1 MRIKRKISLL
11 LIIGVFGMSCINFA
25 DSDFTENEKR
35 ELKRLVNQIEAER
48 KKYNNKIASDPS
60 YVDGIYNVIDNSKY
74 SDVLGD
80 LNEIRYS
87 KRSFV
92 RGDKNIV
99 KDSMSHLHI
108 EGNENKINESYNV
121 FIMGSE
127 NMVKKSPYNII
138 FGNENKIEDESLEN
152 WYNLLVGSKNTVKKS
167 SNITLFGK
175 DNKIEKS
182 NYSYTNG
189 KENEIT
195 NSGNSYTNGEG
206 NKIKDSMH
214 SYAEGGS
221 FFKENK
227 IDKSIYSYIKGNE
240 NTINES
246 DYSHEEGEKNKI
258 DNSPYSYI
266 RGENNNIIESKY
278 SFIYGK
284 DSKIENAENSAIL
297 AGNNSI
303 VNVKNS
309 IALGAYSITQSITN
323 LGYLTN
329 QSTNDI
335 YALSIGGKDGE
346 TIVRRRIQGL
356 ADGYNDDEAVTV
368 AQLKSIIEQNPFE
381 YTLKSD
387 INTKVVWNN
396 GKFMKVE
403 NGEYKDLDDQNDIM
417 IRSKHS
423 LQLGNI
429 RPSNDENIRSGV
441 GQTRD
446 VQASSDN
453 GNNVVTE
460 PELKEVKTTI
470 TETKNTIAT
479 LSNKVSTNER
489 AIQGINE
496 KIQATYKKVGN
507 IKEDVLKIKEDVKKI
522 DKKTDLALSGVSS
535 AVAMANLPQVSG
547 DRKFNLAASYG
558 YYGGS
563 HAVAVGLSGT
573 NDKQN
578 FTYKL
583 SGAVNSKGNLAFGI
597 GAGVMMGSVNDKDKV
612 IEQLKEENRKRD
624 EKIDKQGQEI
634 KELKEIVNKL
644 IRK

>member
-1 MRIKRKISLL
+1 MIIKRKISLL
-11 LIIGVFGMSCINFA
+11 LIISVFGMSCINFA
-25 DSDFTENEKR
+25 DSDFTDNEKT
-35 ELKRLVNQIEAER
+35 ELKRLVKQIEEER
-48 KKYNNKIASDPS
+48 KKYNTKIDSDS
-60 YVDGIYNVIDNSKY
+60 SHVDGKYNIINNSKY

-80 LNEIRYS
+80 SNEIRDS
-87 KRSFV
+87 KGSFV
-92 RGDKNIV
+92 RGDQNIV

-108 EGNENKINESYNV
+108 EGNKNKINESYNT

-138 FGNENKIEDESLEN
+138 FGDENKIGEKAGERPEN
-152 WYNLLVGSKNTVKKS
+152 WYNLIVGSENKVEKS
-167 SNITLFGK
+167 SNLTIFGK
-175 DNKIEKS
+175 ENEIENS

-189 KENEIT
+189 KENKIT

-206 NKIKDSMH
+206 NEIKDSMH
-214 SYAEGGS
+214 SYAEGGHLL
-221 FFKENK
+221 KKNK

-240 NTINES
+240 NTINNS
-246 DYSHEEGEKNKI
+246 NYSHEEGEKNKI
-258 DNSPYSYI
+258 DNSTYSYI
-266 RGENNNIIESKY
+266 RGENNNIIKSNY

-303 VNVKNS
+303 VNIKNS
-309 IALGAYSITQSITN
+309 IALGAYSITQSINN

-368 AQLKSIIEQNPFE
+368 AQLKATIEQNPFE
-381 YTLKSD
+381 YILKSD
-387 INTKVVWNN
+387 ANTKVVWNN

-403 NGEYKDLDDQNDIM
+403 NGEYKDLDDQNDVM
-417 IRSKHS
+417 IRSKHP
-423 LQLGNI
+423 LQLGNVK
-429 RPSNDENIRSGV
+429 PSNDNNIQSGID
-441 GQTRD
+441 QIRD
-446 VQASSDN
+446 VQTSSDK

-470 TETKNTIAT
+470 AETKNTVAT
-479 LSNKVSTNER
+479 LSNKVSINEA
-489 AIQGINE
+489 AIQGINTKLQANDT
-496 KIQATYKKVGN
+496 KIDNVKN
-507 IKEDVLKIKEDVKKI
+507 DVLKIKEDVKKI

-563 HAVAVGLSGT
+563 HAVAVGFSGT

-597 GAGVMMGSVNDKDKV
+597 GAGVMMGSVNKGTNFEERLNKL
-612 IEQLKEENRKRD
+612 EKEN
-624 EKIDKQGQEI
+624 Q
-634 KELKEIVNKL
+634 ELKEVIKKLMNK
-644 IRK
+644 